1 MTRMMSLTHTLSLIQ
16 VILLLMRPYLILGTL
31 THFDSST
38 NILKVRILELEKII
52 NIYQTNM
59 GELKRMKLELSKCKD
74 ENPILNV

>member
-1 MTRMMSLTHTLSLIQ
+1 MTWMMSLTHTLSLIQ
-16 VILLLMRPYLILGTL
+16 VILLLMSLYLILGTL

-52 NIYQTNM
+52 NIYQTNIS
-59 GELKRMKLELSKCKD
+59 ELKRMKLELSKCKD